1 VCVLLKGGWAEI
13 RQHCKKL
20 MFVNESQQSPSRKQT
35 DISTKSDFDSNL
47 EWMGKK
53 CDPWEMS
60 PSILTELEM
69 QKDYRANDLPNKMCQ
84 IKIDKGGNWEPQK
97 RHYSFGKRLPTGGR
111 TKKRGFP
118 FVPFE
123 CPAMGS
129 TLSNAQPKRPYAK

>member
-1 VCVLLKGGWAEI
+1 
-13 RQHCKKL
+13 
-20 MFVNESQQSPSRKQT
+20 
-35 DISTKSDFDSNL
+35 
-47 EWMGKK
+47 MGKK